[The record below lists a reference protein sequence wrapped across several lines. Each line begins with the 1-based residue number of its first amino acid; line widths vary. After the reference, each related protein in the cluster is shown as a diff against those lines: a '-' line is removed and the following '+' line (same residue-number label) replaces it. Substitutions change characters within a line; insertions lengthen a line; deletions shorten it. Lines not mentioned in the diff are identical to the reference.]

1 MPYLM
6 TLLRAVI
13 FLAAMGFLL
22 TVNPPMDRWLPGLTE
37 CSMAKPRVVT
47 FVPLPFISHALDV

>member
-1 MPYLM
+1 M